1 MAWQISALDGS
12 ATLSRSTRGPRRW
25 LHTGRARTIPDPLNP
40 ELSRLRS
47 ITPKREQESTK
58 KQQLDAGVEKAVSWR
73 AALTLQAWRWRR
85 ERGSS

>member
-47 ITPKREQESTK
+47 ITPKREQ
-58 KQQLDAGVEKAVSWR
+58 VSWR